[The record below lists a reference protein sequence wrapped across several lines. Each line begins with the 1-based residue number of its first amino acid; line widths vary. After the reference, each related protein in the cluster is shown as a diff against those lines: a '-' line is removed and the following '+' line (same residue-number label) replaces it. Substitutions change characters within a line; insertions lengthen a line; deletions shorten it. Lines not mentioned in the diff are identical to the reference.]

1 MGFKWIHQL
10 WGIEQLTT
18 QSLPSREVDL
28 GRLHSCGG
36 VRGDPRGSWVRS
48 AVRVF
53 DISEQKCP
61 EKLVEWMPQIPST
74 TVAVKMGSSKLG
86 CHFPGY
92 SWDLRECHLWGLQW
106 ILPQLKEVRVRLQ
119 PVSAFGTSPTSPQMR
134 QVKYETRFV
143 LRSDLRLEGGAASQF
158 RSLTCVRV
166 GPEMS
171 HW

>member
-1 MGFKWIHQL
+1 MGFIWIHQL

-106 ILPQLKEVRVRLQ
+106 ILPQLKEVQ
-119 PVSAFGTSPTSPQMR
+119 G
-134 QVKYETRFV
+134 KI
-143 LRSDLRLEGGAASQF
+143 AASVSF
-158 RSLTCVRV
+158 WDFTDFTSDAPGEVRNPICAAIRPKIGRWSGFPV
-166 GPEMS
+166 
-171 HW
+171 